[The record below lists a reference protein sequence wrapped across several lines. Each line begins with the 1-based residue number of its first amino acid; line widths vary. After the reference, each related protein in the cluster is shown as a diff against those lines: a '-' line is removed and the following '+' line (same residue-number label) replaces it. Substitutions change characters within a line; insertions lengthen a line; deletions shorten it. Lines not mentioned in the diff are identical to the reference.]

1 MGWSLTSEGRR
12 RPDALHGLAGITV
25 ARLGTDRRDQS
36 RHSRRRCLGG
46 TPLRGVSLRL
56 SGRTPPGSRKNFQTV
71 GPPPF
76 SGDHQITKHAGDIAC
91 VFAHVRRRG
100 WMDGAGGRGHP
111 SMKAGTWRWG
121 AASLRPLSSPGMHD
135 ASIGDFAGGRAV
147 WRMPHMPESA
157 RFGWDAR
164 TVGFCG
170 SGRHRGW
177 LRRGLWRPARP
188 APEACQSA
196 PGACRP
202 APGACRSGRSV
213 STCEPAP
220 EQHAPA
226 LGVQPTQSKRRGTAA
241 RRRGSS
247 GSPRG

>member
-46 TPLRGVSLRL
+46 TPLGGVSLRL
-56 SGRTPPGSRKNFQTV
+56 SGRTPPGSRKNSQTV

-111 SMKAGTWRWG
+111 SMEAGTWRWG
-121 AASLRPLSSPGMHD
+121 AASLRPLSSLGMHD

-164 TVGFCG
+164 TVAFCG

-177 LRRGLWRPARP
+177 LRRGLWRPARADP
-188 APEACQSA
+188 R
-196 PGACRP
+196 PGRVDPRPRHVDPVDPCRP
-202 APGACRSGRSV
+202 ASPHRN
-213 STCEPAP
+213 STRR
-220 EQHAPA
+220 A